1 MAEVA
6 HSQDSEEHTFE
17 AAAVADADPSPT
29 YPAQC
34 SSLRKNGYVI
44 LKSRPCKISLISACK
59 PGKHGH
65 AKIYLTGID
74 IFTGKKYEDSCP
86 SSHNMDVPIVVRKEY
101 LLVNISTD
109 GFLSLMPLGGAD
121 GAMMTMKEDL
131 RLPEG
136 GDEGNKI
143 ERMFRGVGAEG
154 KDIVI
159 AVVSGM
165 GEELV
170 VEAKEVS
177 SNWGLQP

>member
-1 MAEVA
+1 M
-6 HSQDSEEHTFE
+6 
-17 AAAVADADPSPT
+17 
-29 YPAQC
+29 
-34 SSLRKNGYVI
+34 
-44 LKSRPCKISLISACK
+44 
-59 PGKHGH
+59 
-65 AKIYLTGID
+65 
-74 IFTGKKYEDSCP
+74 
-86 SSHNMDVPIVVRKEY
+86 
-101 LLVNISTD
+101 VNISTD
-109 GFLSLMPLGGAD
+109 GVLSLMPLGGAD

-136 GDEGNKI
+136 GDVGNKI

-177 SNWGLQP
+177 SN